1 MTLLAP
7 PELFVSSHHHGCWLV
22 QESATALAEM
32 ASSVTPEACE
42 DLCVKGIVQL
52 SKDRVWAVRV
62 AAAAAIP
69 PIAAGETPPLLG

>member
-1 MTLLAP
+1 MVGRQQAAAIL
-7 PELFVSSHHHGCWLV
+7 

-32 ASSVTPEACE
+32 AASVTSEACE
-42 DLCVKGIVQL
+42 SQCVKGIVLL

-69 PIAAGETPPLLG
+69 SIAMGMAANVQIRLSIL